1 MDKRRVVIT
10 GLGAVTPLGIGA
22 EETWRAVCEG
32 KSAAAKITKF
42 DPANVGT
49 QIAAEVR
56 DFYPERFLDQKKLRR
71 MDLFTQ
77 YAMVAAGMAVSDAGL
92 AVSDGNAYRTGV
104 VLGSAV
110 GGISTLCRNI
120 SAAMDGNQDGVSHL
134 LVPMYIPSAA
144 ASEISIALGARGP
157 SRCLSTACATGS
169 HCIGDAFR
177 IIQHGEADVMLA
189 GAAEASIVPVLID
202 SLCRLKASSTRNI
215 EPERASRPF
224 DLGRD
229 GFVTGEGAGVLV
241 LEELESARMRDAPIY
256 AELAGFG
263 SNIDAYHATRPD
275 HESQGRCM
283 TSALQDAGLS
293 PRDVDYINA
302 HGTSTRHNDRS
313 ETMAIELALG
323 EWSKKVLVSSTKSMI
338 GHLWSAAGAVEAIF
352 SVLAIRDGVVPP
364 TINYE
369 NPDPQCAL
377 DWVPNMARRADVR
390 VAMSNSFG
398 FGGMNGVLVFRRL
411 GAVAA

>member
-1 MDKRRVVIT
+1 MDKRRVVVT

-22 EETWRAVCEG
+22 EESWRAVCEG

-42 DPANVGT
+42 DPVNVGT
-49 QIAAEVR
+49 QIAAEVH

-71 MDLFTQ
+71 TDLFTQ

-92 AVSDGNAYRTGV
+92 TVTDETAYRTGV

-110 GGISTLCRNI
+110 GGISTLCSNI
-120 SAAMDGNQDGVSHL
+120 SAAMDGNGDGVSHL

-202 SLCRLKASSTRNI
+202 SLCRLKASSTRNL

-241 LEELESARMRDAPIY
+241 LEDLESARKRGARVY
-256 AELAGFG
+256 AELVGFG
-263 SNIDAYHATRPD
+263 SNMDAYHATRPD
-275 HESQGRCM
+275 HESQARCM
-283 TSALQDAGLS
+283 MSALEDAALS

-302 HGTSTRHNDRS
+302 HGTSTQRNDWS
-313 ETMAIELALG
+313 ETRAIELALG
-323 EWSKKVLVSSTKSMI
+323 EWSKEVLVSSTKSMI
-338 GHLWSAAGAVEAIF
+338 GHLWSAAGAVEAVF
-352 SVLAIRDGVVPP
+352 SVLAIRDGIVPP

-369 NPDPQCAL
+369 NPDPQCTL
-377 DWVPNMARRADVR
+377 DWVPNVSRRADIKV
-390 VAMSNSFG
+390 VMSNSFG
-398 FGGMNGVLVFRRL
+398 FGGMNGVLVFGRL
-411 GAVAA
+411 DAGAA